1 MDIPSNRE
9 EAYKDTN
16 EKQYNYL
23 KQNVLINL
31 DTLVI

>member
-9 EAYKDTN
+9 EAYKDAN

-23 KQNVLINL
+23 KQTV
-31 DTLVI
+31 VIQLNE